1 MNERADLNDRDRPA
15 DGNIGSIALHDL
27 TGQQEQ
33 IAVRASWLYYMEGQ
47 TQEQI
52 ARALGIN
59 RIRVNRILAAAR
71 ESGLV
76 QVRINSR
83 LASCLM
89 LEKALC
95 DQFGLREAFV
105 VPTPVDADEVR
116 RVVGHEGGRIL
127 SDRLHP
133 NVVVAVGWGRTLRL
147 GLQAMERRPVPA
159 MEVVSLTGGLTRG
172 SVMNSHETAMRLS
185 DMYDAKCSYIAGP
198 AFTDTEETLD
208 MLLRQPML
216 VDALDHA
223 RHADIAYISVGG
235 LDMNTTMAQLGLIGP
250 EDIATLEAAG
260 AVGDLLSYWVNEN
273 GAVVD
278 HPLNRRVLALP
289 PGDLVS
295 IKNVILVTG
304 GANRARAIRAALR
317 RGVVHTLVTDERT
330 AELVTGMA
338 KDRA

>member
-1 MNERADLNDRDRPA
+1 MSEKAGAKGKDQGL
-15 DGNIGSIALHDL
+15 DGSFGPISLHDL

-52 ARALGIN
+52 ARTLGIN
-59 RIRVNRILAAAR
+59 RIRVNRVLAAAR

-83 LASCLM
+83 LSSCLE
-89 LEKALC
+89 LEKALR
-95 DQFGLREAFV
+95 DQYGLHEAFV
-105 VPTPVDADEVR
+105 VPTPSNAEEVR
-116 RVVGHEGGRIL
+116 RAVGHEGGRIL
-127 SDRLHP
+127 SDRLHE

-147 GLQAMERRPVPA
+147 GLQAMERRQVPG

-185 DMYDAKCSYIAGP
+185 DMYNAKCSYIVGP

-216 VDALDHA
+216 IDALDHA

-250 EDIATLEAAG
+250 EDITTLEKAG
-260 AVGDLLSYWVNEN
+260 AVGDLLSYWVDED
-273 GAVVD
+273 GEVVD

-289 PGDLVS
+289 PGDLVG

-304 GANRARAIRAALR
+304 GENRARAIRAALR

-330 AELVTGMA
+330 AELVAGLR
-338 KDRA
+338 KDMT

>member
-1 MNERADLNDRDRPA
+1 MSDKTSGKAGGEAKGDDLGPV
-15 DGNIGSIALHDL
+15 SIHDL

-33 IAVRASWLYYMEGQ
+33 LAVRASWLYYMEGQ
-47 TQEQI
+47 TQEHI
-52 ARALGIN
+52 ARTLGIN

-83 LASCLM
+83 LASCLD

-95 DQFGLREAFV
+95 EQYGLREAFV
-105 VPTPVDADEVR
+105 VPTPEEASDVR

-127 SDRLHP
+127 SDRLHED
-133 NVVVAVGWGRTLRL
+133 VVVAVGWGRTLRL
-147 GLQAMERRPVPA
+147 GLQAMERRPIPG

-185 DMYDAKCSYIAGP
+185 DMYGARCSYIVGP

-216 VDALDHA
+216 MDALDHA

-235 LDMNTTMAQLGLIGP
+235 LNLNTTMAQLGLIGAD
-250 EDIATLEAAG
+250 DIETLARAG
-260 AVGDLLSYWVNEN
+260 AVGDLLSYWVDEN
-273 GAVVD
+273 GEVVD

-289 PGDLVS
+289 PADLVS

-304 GANRARAIRAALR
+304 GIDRAAVIRAALR
-317 RGVVHTLVTDERT
+317 RGVVHTLVTDEKT
-330 AELVTGMA
+330 AEIVAG
-338 KDRA
+338 RQGES